1 MGNTYKNKSHT
12 GYYRRCRGHKKA
24 RINKARSIPPDG
36 WMEERWPCNINNIPW
51 TIVERMFN
59 DGWPEYEAFE
69 RVMRK
74 CKISRS
80 KASDITKF
88 FYHRMRWYRKGKP
101 EPDNKT
107 PDGYLKVWR
116 ITRVKVNK
124 YK

>member
-1 MGNTYKNKSHT
+1 
-12 GYYRRCRGHKKA
+12 
-24 RINKARSIPPDG
+24 
-36 WMEERWPCNINNIPW
+36 
-51 TIVERMFN
+51 MFN

-80 KASDITKF
+80 KASDITTF
-88 FYHRMRWYRKGKP
+88 FYHRRSKYIKTRF